1 MVEAPSLTM
10 TTISVAMATYNG
22 GGFIEE
28 QLVSILS
35 QEPGPAELV
44 VADDG
49 STDDTL
55 ALVRETA
62 GDHPA
67 TSLVILGPQ
76 ESPLGVAGN
85 FARAI
90 AATRGELVAL
100 SDQDD
105 RWHPGRLAA
114 LRARFESEPEVL
126 LIHHDASL
134 IDGAGLPLGSSLLD
148 WLRVGARERGLL
160 TSADAFA
167 ASIRRNAATGATVV
181 FRRELA
187 ELAGP
192 IGEGWI
198 HDEWLAIIA
207 GALGGARL
215 DERVLGDYRQHG
227 RNEIG
232 VARPTPAYLVRRMLA
247 PRGDRYGWLA
257 RRSAA
262 LVDRL
267 EALRAEGVT
276 VDDRWMT
283 LARRKAEFERSRAD
297 YPASRLARVRPVWRH
312 RREYADL
319 SSQGRLDILRDLMHG
334 A

>member
-1 MVEAPSLTM
+1 M

-35 QEPGPAELV
+35 QEPSPTELV

-55 ALVRETA
+55 ALVREIA
-62 GDHPA
+62 VDHPA
-67 TSLVILGPQ
+67 TSLVVLGQ
-76 ESPLGVAGN
+76 TGAPLGVAGN
-85 FARAI
+85 FSRAI
-90 AATRGELVAL
+90 AATHGDLIAL

-114 LRARFESEPEVL
+114 LRVRFETEPDLL
-126 LIHHDASL
+126 LIHHDAAL
-134 IDGAGLPLGSSLLD
+134 VDGNGLPLGSSLLD
-148 WLRVGARERGLL
+148 WLRVGTRERRRL

-167 ASIRRNAATGATVV
+167 ASIRRNTATGATVV

-187 ELAGP
+187 DLAGP

-207 GALGGARL
+207 GALGRARL

-267 EALRAEGVT
+267 EELRSQGAIIDE
-276 VDDRWMT
+276 RWMT
-283 LARRKAEFERSRAD
+283 LARRKADFERSRAE
-297 YPASRLARVRPVWRH
+297 YPASRLARVRPVWRN
-312 RREYADL
+312 RRQYSDL
-319 SSQGRLDILRDLMHG
+319 SSQGRLDIVRDLMHG